1 MTIKASGTITI
12 DGITDEQ
19 LSILFKFKA
28 DNQGLGAIFS
38 NMNTL
43 DDGINNNVILNWQ
56 TVDGFLKVATIIKQL
71 T

>member
-28 DNQGLGAIFS
+28 DNQGFGAIFS